1 MSGIEKNRLMELSA
15 SLISKKADTVTT
27 ELINKHGGFMDA
39 ESKTHIVNETVAEI
53 TFLFTKTMS
62 FSNTDS
68 ESDFEEQFE
77 TWFASVRE
85 KIYSITQTIVE
96 KNTVSDNDE
105 EESEYFLDRYLKEHK
120 KRMESRHKI

>member
-1 MSGIEKNRLMELSA
+1 MAGIEKNKLMQISA

-39 ESKTHIVNETVAEI
+39 EAKTHIVNETVAEI
-53 TFLFTKTMS
+53 TFLFTRTMS

-77 TWFASVRE
+77 TWYESVKK
-85 KIYSITQTIVE
+85 KIYMITQSIVE
-96 KNTVSDNDE
+96 KYAATDNDE
-105 EESEYFLDRYLKEHK
+105 EESEYFLDRYLKDHK